1 MATAGEG
8 PAWVVVDHDAEPFV
22 RQGRN
27 VFHGFV
33 LAVDPW
39 IQPSQT
45 CLVVNKK
52 GELLGH
58 GLAYGTVDEVCGFK

>member
-1 MATAGEG
+1 M
-8 PAWVVVDHDAEPFV
+8 
-22 RQGRN
+22 
-27 VFHGFV
+27 FHGFV

-45 CLVVNKK
+45 CLIVNKK

-58 GLAYGTVDEVCGFK
+58 GLANGTADEFCGFKKGIAVKTRGGISE

>member
-1 MATAGEG
+1 
-8 PAWVVVDHDAEPFV
+8 
-22 RQGRN
+22 

-33 LAVDPW
+33 LAVDHW

-45 CLVVNKK
+45 CLIVNKK

-58 GLAYGTVDEVCGFK
+58 GLANGTADEFCGFKKGIAVKTRGGISE